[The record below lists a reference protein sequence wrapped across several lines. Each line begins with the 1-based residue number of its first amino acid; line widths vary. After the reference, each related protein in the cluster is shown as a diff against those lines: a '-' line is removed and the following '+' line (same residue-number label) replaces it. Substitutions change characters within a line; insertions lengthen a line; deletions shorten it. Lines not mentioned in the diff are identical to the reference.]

1 MQSKQ
6 LKDMDEETK
15 TGIGSFVKS
24 ADNYQNLVISNLP
37 NVAVYVLP
45 NKKSS
50 YAQSNQNWQRNG
62 GK

>member
-1 MQSKQ
+1 
-6 LKDMDEETK
+6 MDEETK